1 MSARPRRIR
10 ETRGAARKRVARAL
24 RRGVAATVTLVA
36 LAASACGYGEPPPPA
51 PNPEP
56 PVVSSPVAS
65 AARTPPPA
73 PSPTPTPEPKID
85 VSQAALVRVGETVAG
100 EIETRGDFDLFRF
113 RADEGRWYQVD
124 AARRSLGDS
133 MLELY
138 DSNGQPLGFS
148 DNHPGQNWAARAVW
162 RAPAAGD
169 YYAKVSSPHKA
180 DSGTYNFSVV
190 AVYFSDEHGDSEGD
204 ATDIAVGTVV
214 ESALEHY
221 GDADWFRFHAEAGVL
236 YEIYEPPE
244 TVGDAHGHVILEL
257 RDSHGQTLTS
267 SSWFGMVSEDGKLFW
282 KATKSGDHY
291 VKVEHDYFVSEI
303 PYSLTVAPSA
313 VVDDHSNNSL
323 TATRIS
329 SGTLIGGS
337 IDYKG
342 DADCFR
348 FRAEGGRTY
357 RIEAVGETLWSMQTI
372 LYGGGGETLASERS
386 PDSHDPPGIVWK
398 ALSPGDYYV
407 RVGSVKS
414 GVSRHP
420 YWTPPAPPCEAG
432 FILPPGPPGTYTL
445 EVADF
450 NVPDDYPDD
459 VTGTIAPGHAAAG
472 ALDHPNDVDRFR
484 FEAEEGRV
492 YTIRLTPGTLTDV
505 WANLYA
511 EDGVGTIERKL
522 VWKARSDR
530 TYDISVMSYDGD
542 TGTYNLAIIP
552 TDIVDDHA
560 NYKENATRIALGETT
575 EGALDYEHD
584 EDYFVFP
591 AEAGKFYGITL
602 KGGSLMRSSL
612 LMNIY
617 QPNGYS
623 LQWRVYNPGDD
634 PALWFV
640 WEAPESG
647 DYRVIMSSRYSQP
660 ALGTY
665 SFAVDLAD
673 FTDDHAN
680 EKENATRV
688 SLGETA
694 SGSVDY
700 SGDYDYFVFQA
711 EAGREYSIR
720 AEPIGMGN
728 IWMGVHDFLQEI
740 ASARDESGAPA
751 VLRWTAPAS
760 RDYYVEATA
769 RENEI
774 GDYRL
779 TLE

>member
-10 ETRGAARKRVARAL
+10 ETRSAARERVARAL
-24 RRGVAATVTLVA
+24 GRVFAATVA
-36 LAASACGYGEPPPPA
+36 LAAIASSACGYGEPPTAPSTAPPA
-51 PNPEP
+51 
-56 PVVSSPVAS
+56 VSSPVAS
-65 AARTPPPA
+65 VVARTP
-73 PSPTPTPEPKID
+73 PTPTPEPKID
-85 VSQAALVRVGETVAG
+85 RSQAALVRVGETVAG
-100 EIETRGDFDLFRF
+100 EIERRGGFDLFRF
-113 RADEGRWYQVD
+113 RADAGRWYQVD

-138 DSNGQPLGFS
+138 DSNGQPLAYS
-148 DNHPGQNWAARAVW
+148 DNLAARVVW
-162 RAPAAGD
+162 RAPAAGY
-169 YYAKVSSPHKA
+169 YYAKVSSPYKV
-180 DSGTYNFSVV
+180 DSGTYNLSVV
-190 AVYFSDEHGDSEGD
+190 EVDISDEHGDSEGD

-214 ESALEHY
+214 ESALEHRA
-221 GDADWFRFHAEAGVL
+221 DSDWFRFQAEAGVL
-236 YEIYEPPE
+236 YEIYALSE
-244 TVGDAHGHVILEL
+244 TVEDVYERVILKL
-257 RDSHGQTLTS
+257 YDFHGQTLNS
-267 SSWFGMVSEDGKLFW
+267 SFWSIMVSEDGKLFW

-291 VKVEHDYFVSEI
+291 VEVGHDYFVSEI
-303 PYSLTVAPSA
+303 PYSLTVAPSD
-313 VVDDHSNNSL
+313 VVDDHSDNSMA
-323 TATRIS
+323 ATRIS

-342 DADCFR
+342 DSDCFR

-357 RIEAVGETLWSMQTI
+357 RIDVTGETLWSTQTI
-372 LYGGGGETLASERS
+372 LYGDGGETLASERS
-386 PDSHDPPGIVWK
+386 HDSHDAPGIVWK
-398 ALSPGDYYV
+398 APGPGDYYI
-407 RVGSVKS
+407 RVGSVNNA
-414 GVSRHP
+414 VNTHP
-420 YWTPPAPPCEAG
+420 YRTPPAPPCEAG

-445 EVADF
+445 EVAEF
-450 NVPDDYPDD
+450 SVPDDYPDD
-459 VTGTIAPGHAAAG
+459 ATATIPPGYAAAG
-472 ALDHPNDVDRFR
+472 ALDHPNDVDNFR
-484 FEAEEGRV
+484 FEAEKGRV
-492 YTIRLTPGTLTDV
+492 YTILLTRGTLTDV
-505 WANLYA
+505 WAHMYV
-511 EDGVGTIERKL
+511 EGGVATIERKQ

-530 TYDISVMSYDGD
+530 TYDISVRSYIGD
-542 TGTYNLAIIP
+542 TGTYSLAIIP
-552 TDIVDDHA
+552 SDIVDDHA
-560 NYKENATRIALGETT
+560 NDKENATRIALGETA
-575 EGALDYEHD
+575 EGRLDYEND

-591 AEAGKFYGITL
+591 ADAGKFYGITL
-602 KGGSLMRSSL
+602 KGGSLMRGSL
-612 LMNIY
+612 LMDVRE
-617 QPNGYS
+617 PNGYV

-647 DYRVIMSSRYSQP
+647 DYRLGAHSRHSQP
-660 ALGTY
+660 EIGTY

-700 SGDYDYFVFQA
+700 SGDCDYFVFQA

-728 IWMGVHDFLQEI
+728 IWLAVHDFRQTV